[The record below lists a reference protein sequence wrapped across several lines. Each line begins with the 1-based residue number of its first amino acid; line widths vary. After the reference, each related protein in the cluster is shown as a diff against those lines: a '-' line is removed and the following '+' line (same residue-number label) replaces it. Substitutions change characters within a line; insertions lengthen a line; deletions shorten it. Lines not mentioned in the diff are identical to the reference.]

1 MEVLKL
7 IKDVR
12 ELYVIYNPTS
22 YSLAIEYGWTFTKV
36 NVSADTILNNQ
47 SDIN

>member
-1 MEVLKL
+1 MIALKL

-12 ELYVIYNPTS
+12 ELYVLNNPTS
-22 YSLAIEYGWTFTKV
+22 YMLAIEYGWTFTE
-36 NVSADTILNNQ
+36 VSVADDTILNNQ

>member
-1 MEVLKL
+1 MIVLKL

-12 ELYVIYNPTS
+12 ELYVLNNPTS
-22 YSLAIEYGWTFTKV
+22 YMFAIEHGWTWSE
-36 NVSADTILNNQ
+36 VSVPNDTILNNQ